1 MPTLHVS
8 PGRIQGRLQPPGDK
22 SISHRAVLLGA
33 LAEGRTVARNFLR
46 AQDTE
51 RTVACVQALGV
62 AVEAD
67 GDTVRVYGRREWRA
81 PERVLDAGNSGT
93 TIRLLCGL
101 LSGQPLE
108 AVLDGDSSLRRRP
121 MDRVAIPLRR
131 MGAEVEAREGRFP
144 PVRVRGAR
152 LQGVRHELPVAS
164 AQVKSAILLAGL
176 YADGATAVVEPA
188 ASRDH
193 TERLLRAMGVDVRVR
208 PLAGGAVAVE
218 VTGPAQPAPVE
229 VAVPGDFSSAAFFVA
244 AAAAQPGAELV
255 VEHVGLNPTR
265 TGLLE
270 VLREMG
276 ACVEVEDLREVAGE
290 PVGTLVVRGRR
301 LRGVEVAGQR
311 VPRLIDE
318 VPALVVAA
326 AVAEGHM
333 VVRDAGELR
342 VKESDRIRSVVRA
355 LRAVGVEAE
364 ELPDGLV
371 VRGGRLPGGAVE
383 SEGDHRIAMAFAV
396 AGLLSEGGV
405 AVEGAECAAVS
416 FPEFDRWLRT
426 LAKG

>member
-1 MPTLHVS
+1 M
-8 PGRIQGRLQPPGDK
+8 
-22 SISHRAVLLGA
+22 
-33 LAEGRTVARNFLR
+33 
-46 AQDTE
+46 
-51 RTVACVQALGV
+51 
-62 AVEAD
+62 
-67 GDTVRVYGRREWRA
+67 
-81 PERVLDAGNSGT
+81 
-93 TIRLLCGL
+93 
-101 LSGQPLE
+101 
-108 AVLDGDSSLRRRP
+108 
-121 MDRVAIPLRR
+121 
-131 MGAEVEAREGRFP
+131 
-144 PVRVRGAR
+144 
-152 LQGVRHELPVAS
+152 
-164 AQVKSAILLAGL
+164 
-176 YADGATAVVEPA
+176 
-188 ASRDH
+188 
-193 TERLLRAMGVDVRVR
+193 
-208 PLAGGAVAVE
+208 
-218 VTGPAQPAPVE
+218 
-229 VAVPGDFSSAAFFVA
+229 
-244 AAAAQPGAELV
+244 
-255 VEHVGLNPTR
+255 
-265 TGLLE
+265 
-270 VLREMG
+270 
-276 ACVEVEDLREVAGE
+276 
-290 PVGTLVVRGRR
+290 VRGRR

-326 AVAEGHM
+326 AVAEGHT

>member
-121 MDRVAIPLRR
+121 MDRVASPLRR

-276 ACVEVEDLREVAGE
+276 ACVEVDLREVAGE
-290 PVGTLVVRGRR
+290 PVGTLVLRGRR

-326 AVAEGHM
+326 AVAEGHT

-426 LAKG
+426 IAKG

>member
-1 MPTLHVS
+1 MSALRVA
-8 PGRIQGRLQPPGDK
+8 PGCIRGRLRPPGDK

-33 LAEGRTVARNFLR
+33 LAEGVTVARNFLR

-81 PERVLDAGNSGT
+81 PGRVLDAGNSGT

-176 YADGATAVVEPA
+176 YADGVTAVVEPV

-208 PLAGGAVAVE
+208 RLGGGPVE
-218 VTGPAQPAPVE
+218 VEVEGPARPAPVE
-229 VAVPGDFSSAAFFVA
+229 VVVPGDFSSAAFFVA

-290 PVGTLVVRGRR
+290 PVGTVVVRGRR
-301 LRGVEVAGQR
+301 LHGVEVSGEKL
-311 VPRLIDE
+311 PRLIDE
-318 VPALVVAA
+318 VPALAVAA
-326 AVAEGHM
+326 AVAEGHT

-342 VKESDRIRSVVRA
+342 VKESDRIRTVVRA
-355 LRAVGVEAE
+355 LRAAGVQAE

-405 AVEGAECAAVS
+405 AVEGVECAAVS

>member
-1 MPTLHVS
+1 
-8 PGRIQGRLQPPGDK
+8 
-22 SISHRAVLLGA
+22 
-33 LAEGRTVARNFLR
+33 
-46 AQDTE
+46 
-51 RTVACVQALGV
+51 
-62 AVEAD
+62 
-67 GDTVRVYGRREWRA
+67 
-81 PERVLDAGNSGT
+81 
-93 TIRLLCGL
+93 
-101 LSGQPLE
+101 
-108 AVLDGDSSLRRRP
+108 
-121 MDRVAIPLRR
+121 
-131 MGAEVEAREGRFP
+131 
-144 PVRVRGAR
+144 
-152 LQGVRHELPVAS
+152 
-164 AQVKSAILLAGL
+164 
-176 YADGATAVVEPA
+176 
-188 ASRDH
+188 
-193 TERLLRAMGVDVRVR
+193 VR

-290 PVGTLVVRGRR
+290 PVGTVVVRGRR

-326 AVAEGHM
+326 AVAEGHT

-355 LRAVGVEAE
+355 LRAVGVQAE